1 LRFSRV
7 QFCNMQ
13 YSRALLSS
21 VSPRRILLL
30 REAPRVAP
38 TAPGV
43 SAPCAPSLPGALL
56 FIITPY
62 AFEPTS
68 TLPGFSFCDIGQVPS
83 RPYGRVAQLPG
94 RVPRRSR
101 PSARSAPRPDARAGA
116 LLFRP
121 RSCARHLIQ
130 SNVPQRLPDTGL
142 CRGGGGSSPELH
154 GATRTN
160 EGVGTITRKLKFSW
174 QPTVWQRTKRPLTS

>member
-1 LRFSRV
+1 
-7 QFCNMQ
+7 
-13 YSRALLSS
+13 
-21 VSPRRILLL
+21 
-30 REAPRVAP
+30 
-38 TAPGV
+38 
-43 SAPCAPSLPGALL
+43 L

-68 TLPGFSFCDIGQVPS
+68 TLPDFSFCDIGQVPS

-121 RSCARHLIQ
+121 RSCARHPIQ
-130 SNVPQRLPDTGL
+130 SNVPHRLPDTGH
-142 CRGGGGSSPELH
+142 CRGGGGSSPELD
-154 GATRTN
+154 GATRRRRWRVAGRPVS
-160 EGVGTITRKLKFSW
+160 EGA
-174 QPTVWQRTKRPLTS
+174 PLTPTKSLPAAGDFCRSREMRPRLLPAPPPPAAPALDAALFGVCVNHLQQTGPLQAGMPVAITPLRG